1 MDMWTDPVRT
11 CGFRKKIGTIARA
24 AREPLPCSSGLL
36 GVGVGLIILAAGLGV
51 ARASTGPWQAADILL
66 VTVLMAFAFWVHA
79 KALMVAWR
87 QDRMGRREM
96 EELRHRL
103 DRLQWGERDPG

>member
-1 MDMWTDPVRT
+1 MDMRTDPVRP

>member
-1 MDMWTDPVRT
+1 MDMRTDPVRP

-36 GVGVGLIILAAGLGV
+36 AVGVGLIILAAGLGV
-51 ARASTGPWQAADILL
+51 ARASTGPWQATGILL
-66 VTVLMAFAFWVHA
+66 VTLVMAFAFWVHA

-87 QDRMGRREM
+87 KDRMGRRDM
-96 EELRHRL
+96 EDLRHRL
-103 DRLQWGERDPG
+103 DRLQRRERDLG

>member
-1 MDMWTDPVRT
+1 MDMRTDPVRP

-36 GVGVGLIILAAGLGV
+36 AVGVGLIILAAGLGV
-51 ARASTGPWQAADILL
+51 ARASKGPSQAAGILL
-66 VTVLMAFAFWVHA
+66 VTLVMAFAFWVHA

-87 QDRMGRREM
+87 KDRMGRRDM
-96 EELRHRL
+96 EDL
-103 DRLQWGERDPG
+103 